1 MTSPRPVAAQRRMA
15 AGCAAGPLAI
25 VIFGGTGDLTR
36 RKLLPAL
43 FQLLRQD
50 LLPEGFALIG
60 VARDDRDDASYRELV
75 RDALQSAEP
84 TEEEWERFSARIFYH
99 RGDFSRPDLYVGLEG
114 RLASIASACGTCG
127 NQLYY
132 LAVPPSVIATV
143 VEGLGR
149 AGLLSRPGDES
160 WSRVIVEK
168 PFGRDLASARSLNAT
183 LLNVLDESQIY
194 RIDHYL
200 GKETVQNLLVFR
212 FANLLWE
219 PLWNRAF
226 VDHVQ
231 ITVAEEEGIGT
242 RAGYYE
248 QAGALRDMVQSHLL
262 QLLAIIGMEAPAGY
276 DPESIRGEKVKLLQ
290 SVRVDPDV
298 ALERTLVRG
307 QYAAGEQ
314 AAGASPAYTAERGVA
329 AGSSTET
336 FVALRLCIEN
346 WRWAGTPFFLRTG
359 KRMPTKV
366 TEVVV
371 RFLPAPHPI
380 LDRVEGDLPAPNA
393 LVLRIQPEERIS
405 LLFEAKVPGLTGPLR
420 QVTMDFDYRTAFGIR
435 SPGAYE
441 RLLLDAMVG
450 DPTLFARA
458 DEVEAA
464 WAIVTPLLEAM
475 QRGTVPLHTYAGGG
489 WGPAAADALMGS
501 ETRGWRNPSPEV
513 ERG

>member
-1 MTSPRPVAAQRRMA
+1 MSDPRPVAAQRRMA

-43 FQLLRQD
+43 FELFRQD
-50 LLPEGFALIG
+50 LLPEGFALVG
-60 VARDDRDDASYRELV
+60 VARDQRDDHSYRELV
-75 RDALQSAEP
+75 REALAAAAP
-84 TEEEWERFSARIFYH
+84 TDDEWSRFGERIFYH
-99 RGDFSRPDLYVGLEG
+99 TGDFGQPELYVGLNA
-114 RLASIASACGTCG
+114 RLASIESGCGTRG
-127 NQLYY
+127 NLLYY
-132 LAVPPSVIATV
+132 LAIPPIVIATV

-149 AGLLSRPGDES
+149 AGLLRRTDEAS
-160 WSRVIVEK
+160 WSRVVVEK
-168 PFGRDLASARSLNAT
+168 PFGRDLASARALNTT

-212 FANLLWE
+212 FANVLWE

-231 ITVAEEEGIGT
+231 ITVAEEEGIGS
-242 RAGYYE
+242 RAGYYDR
-248 QAGALRDMVQSHLL
+248 AGALRDMVQSHLL
-262 QLLAIIGMEAPAGY
+262 QLLAVAAMEAPAGY

-290 SVRVDPDV
+290 SVRIDTD
-298 ALERTLVRG
+298 AGLERSLVRG
-307 QYAAGEQ
+307 QYGEGE
-314 AAGASPAYTAERGVA
+314 ADGEATAAYTAERGVS
-329 AGSSTET
+329 AGSTTET
-336 FVALRLCIEN
+336 FVALRLGIEN

-359 KRMPTKV
+359 KRMPSKV
-366 TEVVV
+366 TEVVIH
-371 RFLPAPHPI
+371 FLPAPHPI
-380 LDRVEGDLPAPNA
+380 LDRVDQDLPAPNA

-405 LLFEAKVPGLTGPLR
+405 LLFEAKVPGLAGPLR
-420 QVTMDFDYRTAFGIR
+420 QVTMDFDYRTAFATR

-475 QRGTVPLHTYAGGG
+475 ERGAVPLHRYEGGG
-489 WGPAAADALMGS
+489 WGPEAADRLMQEEG
-501 ETRGWRNPSPEV
+501 RRWRNP
-513 ERG
+513 GQDAAAG